1 MTNYESIK
9 NMSIEDMAKMNVK
22 AFMYMNGYRSN
33 VEYHTTDQSIF
44 DTREEA
50 EEYELKW
57 LQSNEDRETLDTI
70 TFKNRRKRWFTG
82 IMKGGTA
89 MDSRFFERKCF
100 ATTSDCLL
108 EFMKEQ
114 KDDSSLIFNM
124 EEDTKE
130 VFLYSPAFDV
140 EYNEDD
146 IMDCVGRDLGVEIN
160 NLFVDGDKYCAAI
173 YFTVRKLEQWIG
185 RLEVDYMNETQ
196 EKIYGLLESYL
207 EYCKTNGYTEFEVWC
222 EDNIDTVDE
231 DSLVQDIYQEVNHIA
246 DKLFE

>member
-1 MTNYESIK
+1 MVVRDVNIIK
-9 NMSIEDMAKMNVK
+9 KYFGIIIG
-22 AFMYMNGYRSN
+22 NGDVHAEFDIRKYR
-33 VEYHTTDQSIF
+33 
-44 DTREEA
+44 
-50 EEYELKW
+50 
-57 LQSNEDRETLDTI
+57 
-70 TFKNRRKRWFTG
+70 FTEF
-82 IMKGGTA
+82 MKGETA

-146 IMDCVGRDLGVEIN
+146 IMDCVGRELGVEIN

-173 YFTVRKLEQWIG
+173 YFTVRKLEQ
-185 RLEVDYMNETQ
+185 
-196 EKIYGLLESYL
+196 
-207 EYCKTNGYTEFEVWC
+207 
-222 EDNIDTVDE
+222 
-231 DSLVQDIYQEVNHIA
+231 
-246 DKLFE
+246 